1 MVSCR
6 PTRGLSDC
14 SFSPSAAFSRRGSS
28 GNSEID
34 PDLAHHSLTSRRL
47 ERPMMHESAAGASQD
62 AQGWVQQRLQRRI
75 TLFMGQTI
83 QVAEA
88 RRGPNAAV
96 REAARTTTCHRCFT
110 TGAERER
117 VCSESLELRSEVC
130 LRRQCAA
137 AALDGGRMAGRGGC
151 GGGETHT
158 RPASCTACDM
168 VAFLRS
174 KLRTR
179 SQFVR
184 SRWNCVPRFA

>member
-1 MVSCR
+1 LKSGANTLVYPRLCPRLPSTPRRWQTDGRQTADRRMTH
-6 PTRGLSDC
+6 PC
-14 SFSPSAAFSRRGSS
+14 SA
-28 GNSEID
+28 
-34 PDLAHHSLTSRRL
+34 
-47 ERPMMHESAAGASQD
+47 RPMMHESAADASQD
-62 AQGWVQQRLQRRI
+62 AQGRVQQRLQRRI
-75 TLFMGQTI
+75 TLFMGQTRSRKRVGALM
-83 QVAEA
+83 QLCV
-88 RRGPNAAV
+88 RRHAPPPVTGASP
-96 REAARTTTCHRCFT
+96 R
-110 TGAERER
+110 GAERER
-117 VCSESLELRSEVC
+117 VCSESLELRSEGF